1 MTPTAETAA
10 EEFGPGWYAATAE
23 AVPECRILASD
34 LDVDVCVV
42 GGGIAG
48 LTIAHELGRHGWS
61 VAVLDAGRI
70 GVDDA
75 GVATGIVAPG
85 FSLSPEDLI
94 ARVGVERAREL
105 WKLSETGVARI
116 GATLSEPA
124 FAGVSPGA
132 GLLAATSDD
141 SATELRRRADI
152 LCETFG
158 VAAEFW
164 PTDKVRELLRS
175 NAIHQAVHFPGAS
188 HIHPLNYLLGL
199 AAAARSAGVRVYE
212 RSAVRA
218 VDASGIRKQVDA
230 VGGRI
235 RAQHIVLAAP
245 GDLGALH
252 PSLAGT
258 VMPLAFPVGVT
269 APLGPALEEA
279 VRFPGAV
286 TKGLAA
292 GSHHIVGGDRLMWT
306 GALTARLK
314 PPRRLA
320 EHLRRELLWTY
331 PQLAEPAIE
340 HAWYARADYAV
351 HRMPQIGE
359 LAPGLW
365 LAAAFGAHGMARAA
379 MAADLIAGAI
389 REGDDRWR
397 LFQSFGLVW
406 TGGRAGRALVG
417 AALGVRRARAA
428 LRRDKP
434 AVAATPA
441 RQKES
446 DPPAPEER
454 PSA

>member
-70 GVDDA
+70 GVDEA

-85 FSLSPEDLI
+85 FSLSPQNMI
-94 ARVGVERAREL
+94 ARVGVDRAREL
-105 WKLSETGVARI
+105 WRLSEAGVARI
-116 GATLSEPA
+116 RASVGESG

-132 GLLAATSDD
+132 GVLAVASENRG
-141 SATELRRRADI
+141 AEVLQRAE
-152 LCETFG
+152 CVRETFG
-158 VAAEFW
+158 GAAEFW
-164 PTDKVRELLRS
+164 PTEKVRETLRS
-175 NAIHQAVHFPGAS
+175 SAMHQAVYLPNALHV
-188 HIHPLNYLLGL
+188 HPLNYLLGL
-199 AAAARSAGVRVYE
+199 AAAARGVGVRVYE
-212 RSAVRA
+212 RTAVRA
-218 VDASGIRKQVDA
+218 VDASGIRKQADA
-230 VGGRI
+230 VGGRV
-235 RAQHIVLAAP
+235 RARHIVLAAP

-258 VMPLAFPVGVT
+258 VMPLAFPVGVS
-269 APLGPALEEA
+269 APLGPALA
-279 VRFPGAV
+279 DVVRFPGAV
-286 TKGLAA
+286 TTGLAA
-292 GSHHIVGGDRLMWT
+292 GSHRIVGGDRLMWT
-306 GALTARLK
+306 GALTARFK
-314 PPRRLA
+314 PPRRLG
-320 EHLRRELLWTY
+320 EHLRREVLFTY
-331 PQLAEPAIE
+331 PQLAELAIE
-340 HAWYARADYAV
+340 HTWHARADYAV

-365 LAAAFGAHGMARAA
+365 LAAAFGAHGMARAV

-417 AALGVRRARAA
+417 AALGARRARAA

-434 AVAATPA
+434 LAAATPPH
-441 RQKES
+441 QNEPEV
-446 DPPAPEER
+446 PPPQQR
-454 PSA
+454 SSA